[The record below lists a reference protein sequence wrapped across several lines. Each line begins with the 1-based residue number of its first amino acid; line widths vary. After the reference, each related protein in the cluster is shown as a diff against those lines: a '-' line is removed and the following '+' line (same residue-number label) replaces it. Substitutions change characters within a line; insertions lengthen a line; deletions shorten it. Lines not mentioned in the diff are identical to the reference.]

1 MKKCDFEQA
10 VELNKKIKRLTPL
23 FEALNDDMI
32 GKTVHIKVGNND
44 CSVIQN
50 TEIPVGS
57 SLYKAILSH
66 IKKELE
72 EAKEDFAMLGGYDN
86 LSHVN
91 VVELV
96 QSIRKFSADHPAFCD
111 TCPALSK
118 CNDSDDPCYKI
129 MEAFLRGE

>member
-23 FEALNDDMI
+23 FEALNDDMD
-32 GKTVHIKVGNND
+32 GKQVRIEVSDKDYVLE
-44 CSVIQN
+44 N

-86 LSHVN
+86 FSHVN
-91 VVELV
+91 VGELA